1 MNSMSYRTLYLGLVW
16 LIYDEL
22 YVLLYTLPGFGLVW
36 YTMNYMSYHTLHL
49 GLVWSDLRRTLC
61 PAVSRICRTWSLQMS
76 IRRPGNKT
84 GIDSFLILL
93 DILEK
98 YVKLSKYLNSSLKM
112 AITPCIQIYAIY
124 SLNCLLS
131 GKIKKFK
138 IFHLHSKNKLKEE

>member
-1 MNSMSYRTLYLGLVW
+1 MNSMSYHTLYLGLVW
-16 LIYDEL
+16 LIYDELYVLLYTLPGFGLANIRVEL

-36 YTMNYMSYHTLHL
+36 YTMNYMSYHTLNL
-49 GLVWSDLRRTLC
+49 GLVWSNLRRTLC

-112 AITPCIQIYAIY
+112 AITPCI
-124 SLNCLLS
+124 
-131 GKIKKFK
+131 
-138 IFHLHSKNKLKEE
+138 